1 MSDTLFTTNEPYA
14 EEIADLVEI
23 GMLNEVEIDYEA
35 METYLHATIYTARR
49 EEAMLDRDEIKWI
62 VAQLIVCGIGGD
74 DDTPV
79 A

>member
-49 EEAMLDRDEIKWI
+49 EEAMLDRDAIKWI
-62 VAQLIVCGIGGD
+62 VAQLIVCGIGVD
-74 DDTPV
+74 DDAAV
-79 A
+79 